1 MLGIR
6 PQFLAYL
13 NYLIDKRRTE
23 EKKLYFFFGGN
34 DPKRIN
40 HIEVDGEK
48 QKNKVKLLVLFLNV
62 MNCVCFQLA
71 WKWKKKILVEIFI
84 VTLTG
89 CQEMFLVS
97 TSLLLHSLSLYSP
110 SPTLSQP
117 KKIIQTQTNKK

>member
-71 WKWKKKILVEIFI
+71 
-84 VTLTG
+84 
-89 CQEMFLVS
+89 
-97 TSLLLHSLSLYSP
+97 
-110 SPTLSQP
+110 
-117 KKIIQTQTNKK
+117 

>member
-48 QKNKVKLLVLFLNV
+48 QKNKVKLLGLFLNV

-71 WKWKKKILVEIFI
+71 
-84 VTLTG
+84 
-89 CQEMFLVS
+89 
-97 TSLLLHSLSLYSP
+97 
-110 SPTLSQP
+110 
-117 KKIIQTQTNKK
+117 